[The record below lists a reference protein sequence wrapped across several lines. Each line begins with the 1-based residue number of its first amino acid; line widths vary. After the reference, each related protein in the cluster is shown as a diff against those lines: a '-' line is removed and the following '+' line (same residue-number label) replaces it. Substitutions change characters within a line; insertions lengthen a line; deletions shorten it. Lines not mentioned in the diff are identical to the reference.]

1 MELITK
7 AGWLG
12 YGSLIKQGI
21 AVEDFQ
27 DYIETN
33 KPLDF
38 TDPEVR
44 SSELTVEQLTKVN
57 IFRLIRLYAVTKP
70 TAMSHSQKNGTM
82 NVLD

>member
-1 MELITK
+1 MELTTK

-21 AVEDFQ
+21 AVDNFQ

-38 TDPEVR
+38 TDPEVS
-44 SSELTVEQLTKVN
+44 SSELTVQ
-57 IFRLIRLYAVTKP
+57 
-70 TAMSHSQKNGTM
+70 
-82 NVLD
+82 